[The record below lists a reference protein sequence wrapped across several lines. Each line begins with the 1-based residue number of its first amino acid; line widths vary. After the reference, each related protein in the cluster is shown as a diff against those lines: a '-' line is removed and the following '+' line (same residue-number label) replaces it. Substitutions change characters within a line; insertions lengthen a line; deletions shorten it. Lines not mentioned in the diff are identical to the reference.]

1 MPINLEE
8 FARLNQLPPRWIL
21 LRRECNV
28 LTGNPQFWYRRDLQD
43 HARKLA
49 TEASEIFRARWIDQN
64 ENLNLWGPDRNRTIA

>member
-1 MPINLEE
+1 MPISLEE
-8 FARLNQLPPRWIL
+8 FARLNQLPLRWIL

-49 TEASEIFRARWIDQN
+49 TEASEILRARSIDQN
-64 ENLNLWGPDRNRTIA
+64 ENLNLWGPDRNKTIA